1 MMKNNSN
8 VDANKIVESLY
19 KRAVGFYYSEE
30 QLEYGEKDKIKN
42 NKESDENC
50 VSKTLTSDSL
60 GVNSNREKK
69 SSLEN
74 DDNVDENQQ
83 TLVLLK
89 KKVTTHYI
97 PPDMLAIKMLVEN
110 FGEEIKNNKKSESI
124 DKLSDEELIELKNKL
139 EKEIINF
146 ETN

>member
-1 MMKNNSN
+1 MINNSK

-50 VSKTLTSDSL
+50 VSKTLTSDSI

-69 SSLEN
+69 SNLEN

>member
-1 MMKNNSN
+1 M
-8 VDANKIVESLY
+8 
-19 KRAVGFYYSEE
+19 
-30 QLEYGEKDKIKN
+30 
-42 NKESDENC
+42 
-50 VSKTLTSDSL
+50 
-60 GVNSNREKK
+60 
-69 SSLEN
+69 EN

>member
-1 MMKNNSN
+1 MKNNSN

>member
-1 MMKNNSN
+1 M
-8 VDANKIVESLY
+8 
-19 KRAVGFYYSEE
+19 GFYYSEE

-69 SSLEN
+69 SNLEN

-110 FGEEIKNNKKSESI
+110 FGEEIVNNKKSESI